1 MRTTLDLPDP
11 LFRTLKARAA
21 MDGTTLKELVLRFV
35 QRGLNEADAPS
46 PLATRERAPFVVPG
60 ALRDNAAHST
70 PRLPLDPA
78 LLSNAGLHALLDAE
92 DDAKAL
98 RSVANTSAS
107 AP

>member
-35 QRGLNEADAPS
+35 QRGLHEADATLP
-46 PLATRERAPFVVPG
+46 PPTRERSPFPVPG
-60 ALRDNAAHST
+60 VLRDTTAQQ
-70 PRLPLDPA
+70 LPLDGA
-78 LLSNAGLHALLDAE
+78 LLGNAGLNALLDAE
-92 DDAKAL
+92 EDDKIL
-98 RSVANTSAS
+98 RSVANTPAS